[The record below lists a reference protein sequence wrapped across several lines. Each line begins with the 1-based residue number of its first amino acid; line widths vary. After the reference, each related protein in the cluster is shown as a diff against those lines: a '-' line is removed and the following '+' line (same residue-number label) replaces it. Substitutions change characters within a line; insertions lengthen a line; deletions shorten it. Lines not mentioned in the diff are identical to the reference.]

1 MINFLKYKF
10 VYLAISLI
18 VIATGLFSIL
28 NWGYIYSIDF
38 VGGTNLDYQ
47 ISKGVD
53 ENKVKDIF
61 ENKKIRVINLE
72 VEENNLTARTNPIDE
87 KQEAQLRNEFKE
99 SLGVE
104 TTLQRFETV
113 GPTIGRETLIKTLW
127 ATGLGVLAILLYMSF
142 AFRGLNFALAAI

>member
-99 SLGVE
+99 S
-104 TTLQRFETV
+104 
-113 GPTIGRETLIKTLW
+113 
-127 ATGLGVLAILLYMSF
+127 
-142 AFRGLNFALAAI
+142 